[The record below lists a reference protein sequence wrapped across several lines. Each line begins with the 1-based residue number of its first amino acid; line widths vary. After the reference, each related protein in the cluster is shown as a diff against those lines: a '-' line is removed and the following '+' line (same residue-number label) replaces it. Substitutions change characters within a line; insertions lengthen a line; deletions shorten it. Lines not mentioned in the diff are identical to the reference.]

1 MSNQRLLHNNIGIT
15 ITEDADD
22 SKVTVTGDYWRNI
35 HPFNE
40 DEKQVKEELF
50 SRFSDLPKEE
60 IDKLLVEHRAQ
71 EIIKKEEIMQ
81 KMLSLTEEVVHIKFL
96 EREIAI
102 IKQIADI
109 KAFFEANNET
119 FNKVTRDTKDNV
131 INITVTNGIYS
142 LNIRASNGYRKNYD
156 IRGYI
161 EFNNNFDVNSQN
173 RRAIE
178 SFENN
183 SYSDISK
190 VETYINNK
198 LKKYNHLFTIKK
210 AIMKKDVEK
219 YKIHPRIIKEL
230 GIKVF
235 ETPEEILN
243 ATK

>member
-15 ITEDADD
+15 ITENADD
-22 SKVTVTGDYWRNI
+22 SKVTVTGDYWRNVN
-35 HPFNE
+35 PFNE
-40 DEKQVKEELF
+40 EEQKAKEELL
-50 SRFSDLPKEE
+50 SRFSNLPKDE

-96 EREIAI
+96 EREVAI
-102 IKQIADI
+102 IKRIDAI
-109 KAFFEANNET
+109 KSFFETNHET
-119 FNKVTRDTKDNV
+119 FNKVSRDTKDNA

-142 LNIRASNGYRKNYD
+142 LYIRASNSYRKNYE
-156 IRGYI
+156 IRGYLD
-161 EFNNNFDVNSQN
+161 FNNNFDVNSQN
-173 RRAIE
+173 RRTIE

-190 VETYINNK
+190 IENYINNK

-210 AIMKKDVEK
+210 AILKKDVEK